1 MTHQSWINAY
11 ETQIQI
17 QTDQTIFVGLIEKII
32 QKFKIFGFYL
42 KFFS

>member
-17 QTDQTIFVGLIEKII
+17 QTDQKIFVGLIEK
-32 QKFKIFGFYL
+32 KFQNL
-42 KFFS
+42 KFSDFI

>member
-17 QTDQTIFVGLIEKII
+17 QNDQMIFSGLFEK
-32 QKFKIFGFYL
+32 KIFKNL
-42 KFFS
+42 KFSDFI